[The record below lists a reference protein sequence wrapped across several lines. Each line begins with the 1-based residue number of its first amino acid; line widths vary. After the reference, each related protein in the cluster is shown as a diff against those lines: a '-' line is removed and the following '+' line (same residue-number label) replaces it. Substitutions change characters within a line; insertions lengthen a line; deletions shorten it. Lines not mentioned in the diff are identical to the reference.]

1 MQSRPVQNVST
12 ALAGMASGRN
22 VNLTNGHPGA
32 SATLSFRGTGSL
44 NAGQNPLII
53 IDGQVGD
60 INAVNPHDVA
70 TVSVLKDAASAAIY
84 GSWASNGVV
93 LITTKAGRDND
104 GKVTFNYTGN
114 VGITDAVR
122 LFDII
127 EKTIDHMQ
135 LINII

>member
-1 MQSRPVQNVST
+1 MQSRPLQNVST
-12 ALAGMASGRN
+12 ALAGMASGLN

-32 SATLSFRGTGSL
+32 SATLRVRGTGSL

-60 INAVNPHDVA
+60 INAVNPSDVA

-84 GSWASNGVV
+84 GSRASNGVV

-104 GKVTFNYTGN
+104 GKVNFNYTGN
-114 VGITDAVR
+114 VGITDAAR

-127 EKTIDHMQ
+127 DNTAEIGRAHV
-135 LINII
+135 